1 MDTTYTPQLTFGV
14 RYPYTQQSV
23 VDSVRWDATHRIW
36 TAWKKIGLYTGD
48 GINRL
53 RVSGARDLEGW
64 EIPVED
70 MRFQFLI
77 SAAGSASTNFM
88 AQAGIGKVY
97 LEWNNAGIEDLLGFN
112 IYRFENITD
121 TTYTAPVI
129 INSSLVTDTT
139 FTDFAVT
146 PGQRYWYYYKVVNT
160 DFREADSSKFVNA
173 VPYDA
178 SVGDANGDESVNVL
192 DIMAVIAYM
201 LGQDPQPFL
210 FDAADVNDDNAIN
223 ILDVI
228 GIVNRIIHPEKSGFD
243 ITGTNAAFARIRLD
257 NDRIILQSDG
267 QIASMQFELTGE
279 GLEKIRLAEPP
290 AGFELAYGIVKGKLL
305 GILYSSSRKA
315 IPAGTIDLVKI
326 VGESAVPEWGAILAG
341 DGNGN
346 IVPVLKETPEG
357 SAKPEMFLQAYP
369 NPFSQKVTFSFRL
382 TSDAHVKISVYNMA
396 GKLVTVLA
404 DKEMKEGMNY
414 LDWNG
419 TNLNRRTVPSGIYLC
434 RLEGTARDGSA
445 FHRETRIVFIN

>member
-1 MDTTYTPQLTFGV
+1 
-14 RYPYTQQSV
+14 
-23 VDSVRWDATHRIW
+23 
-36 TAWKKIGLYTGD
+36 
-48 GINRL
+48 
-53 RVSGARDLEGW
+53 
-64 EIPVED
+64 
-70 MRFQFLI
+70 MRFEFLI
-77 SAAGSASTNFM
+77 NAAGSSSMDFTATP
-88 AQAGIGKVY
+88 GLGKVN
-97 LEWNNAGIEDLLGFN
+97 LEWNNADIEDLLGFN

-160 DFREADSSKFVNA
+160 DFREAESSKFVNA
-173 VPYDA
+173 VPYNA

-228 GIVNRIIHPEKSGFD
+228 GIVNRIIHPVKSGFD
-243 ITGTNAAFARIRLD
+243 ITGTNPVAAHIRLES
-257 NDRIILQSDG
+257 DRIILQSDG

-279 GLEKIRLAEPP
+279 GLEKIRLTEPP
-290 AGFELAYGIVKGKLL
+290 AGFELTYGIVKGKLL
-305 GILYSSSRKA
+305 GILYSSSRKV

-326 VGESAVPEWGAILAG
+326 VGATNTPEWGTILVG

-346 IVPVLKETPEG
+346 IVPVLKETPAVT
-357 SAKPEMFLQAYP
+357 AKPEMFLQAYP

-382 TSDAHVKISVYNMA
+382 TSDARVKISVYNMA

-404 DKEMKEGMNY
+404 DKEMKEG
-414 LDWNG
+414 LHWVDWNG
-419 TNLNRRTVPSGIYLC
+419 TSFSNRAVPSGIYLC
-434 RLEGTARDGSA
+434 RMEGTARDGSA
-445 FHRETRIVFIN
+445 FHRETRIVYIN